1 MWCSYIVVV
10 VSAPSRGSRVRYKQ
24 LSEAMTSADE
34 FEAEEAAQARAALLS
49 DMVHVGSLP
58 PLRPHEKEY
67 LTKLQR
73 RMDTETLLRS
83 WGAVALILEVCGR
96 LCCWRAPPPSPPGA
110 PTFTPCRVRM
120 PPRRT

>member
-1 MWCSYIVVV
+1 
-10 VSAPSRGSRVRYKQ
+10 
-24 LSEAMTSADE
+24 MTSADE

-83 WGAVALILEVCGR
+83 WGAVALILEVNGR
-96 LCCWRAPPPSPPGA
+96 LCCCHAL
-110 PTFTPCRVRM
+110 
-120 PPRRT
+120 PPRLERRR